1 MSKKSSKL
9 ETVPAL
15 SRADL
20 AEQTGE
26 NSPAVVTTSP
36 ASIKLTSSAF
46 DTLGG
51 EVFAGLN
58 ILKLAEGEAAGPFSY
73 LRSVEQE
80 IPAKGKRKASV
91 VTVHVAEH
99 LSFPGR
105 EVRMPIAA
113 AFLGKA
119 DDAKLGAGD
128 VFAVRRSGD
137 YIDKNY
143 GQKCQ
148 GFELRVLARA
158 NQADNLAKLRA
169 AYPVAN

>member
-1 MSKKSSKL
+1 MSKNTKSSKL
-9 ETVPAL
+9 ETVAPF
-15 SRADL
+15 SKADL
-20 AEQTGE
+20 VANTG
-26 NSPAVVTTSP
+26 NDQPAG
-36 ASIKLTSSAF
+36 IKLTSGAF
-46 DTLGG
+46 DALGG
-51 EVFAGLN
+51 EIFSGLN

-73 LRSVEQE
+73 LRSVQQE

-91 VTVHVAEH
+91 VTVHVAAH
-99 LSFPGR
+99 LSYPAR

-119 DDAKLGAGD
+119 EDAKLTEGD

-158 NQADNLAKLRA
+158 AQKENVAKLRA
-169 AYPVAN
+169 AYPVAT

>member
-1 MSKKSSKL
+1 MSSKNKN
-9 ETVPAL
+9 L
-15 SRADL
+15 SVEKITKADL
-20 AEQTGE
+20 
-26 NSPAVVTTSP
+26 SP
-36 ASIKLTSSAF
+36 ASVSDNETASPASVKLTSGAF
-46 DTLGG
+46 DMLGG
-51 EVFAGLN
+51 ETFAGLN
-58 ILKLAEGEAAGPFSY
+58 ILKLSEGEAAGPFEY
-73 LRSVEQE
+73 LRSVQQE
-80 IPAKGKRKASV
+80 IPAKGKRKASI
-91 VTVHVAEH
+91 VTVHVAAH

-119 DDAKLGAGD
+119 ADANLAAGD

-148 GFELRVLARA
+148 GFELKVLARSG
-158 NQADNLAKLRA
+158 QPDNVAKLRI